1 MGTSLDAET
10 SGIGQRYKYAIH
22 TLGTY
27 LLYRGIRVWLH
38 FKFLFDLSS
47 VGRKQKE
54 LLNLLTTFR
63 NRVIKQRRE
72 NGNYKNLYS
81 EIVNDPEQEFYSG
94 KKRLA
99 MLDLL
104 LDIEEQGKIDME
116 GINEEVDTFMF
127 EVSCIVFC
135 NKIIQIYLRM

>member
-1 MGTSLDAET
+1 MGTSLDDET
-10 SGIGQRYKYAIH
+10 SGIGQQYKYAIH

-27 LLYRGIRVWLH
+27 LLHRSIRVWLH
-38 FKFLFDLSS
+38 PKLLFDLSPI
-47 VGRKQKE
+47 GQKQKD
-54 LLNLLTTFR
+54 LLNLLSAFR
-63 NRVIKQRRE
+63 NRVIKQRRD

-81 EIVNDPEQEFYSG
+81 EIVNDTEEEFYRG

-104 LDIEEQGKIDME
+104 LDIEDQGKINIE

-127 EVSCIVFC
+127 EVS
-135 NKIIQIYLRM
+135 